1 MRHRNRVKKLNRP
14 KAHRTRLLENLACA
28 AFTHYG
34 IVTTQTRAKEASKFI
49 EKLIT
54 SAKLGT
60 LGARRNIFAKLGDK
74 KIVQKLFDNIAPTF
88 QDRKGGYTRIIH
100 LGPRKGDGASL
111 VLLEL
116 LGFEDERKRRHEER
130 EEKRKE
136 REEHEL
142 KGETG

>member
-1 MRHRNRVKKLNRP
+1 MRHRKRVKKLNRP
-14 KAHRTRLLENLACA
+14 KAHRMRLLENLACA

-54 SAKLGT
+54 FAKLGT
-60 LGARRNIFAKLGDK
+60 LAARRRVFAKIKDK
-74 KIVQKLFDNIAPTF
+74 NIVQKLFDDIAPRF
-88 QDRKGGYTRIIH
+88 QNRKGGYTRIVS
-100 LGPRKGDGASL
+100 LGPRKGDGAEL

-116 LGFEDERKRRHEER
+116 LGFEDERKRKQEKR

-142 KGETG
+142 RGEG